1 MEITVSGR
9 KTTVTDA
16 LQNHVNEKIGSAV
29 KVFDIEPMTVD
40 VVLRYE
46 KNPSNPK
53 PAVVEVTVRAR
64 GSVIRVAEPGEDMYA
79 AIDAASDKVTRQL
92 RKFKTKVVDR
102 RTRATETA
110 ADVAPVERVEDL
122 ADLILTGEDDDQLVR
137 EKVIDI
143 TPMTE
148 EQALVQTDLLGHD
161 FYVFE
166 NATTGLINVVYHRKN
181 GGYGIIKPK
190 IETLDE

>member
-1 MEITVSGR
+1 MDIKVSGR

-16 LQNHVNEKIGSAV
+16 LRAHVDEKIGKAL

-46 KNPSNPK
+46 KNPSNPN
-53 PAVVEVTVRAR
+53 PAIVEVTVRAR
-64 GSVIRVAEPGEDMYA
+64 GSVIRVAEHGADMYA
-79 AIDAASDKVTRQL
+79 AIDLSADKVTRQL
-92 RKFKTKVVDR
+92 RKFKTKVVDNR
-102 RTRATETA
+102 QGGASA
-110 ADVAPVERVEDL
+110 ADDAPVERVEDL
-122 ADLILTGEDDDQLVR
+122 ADLLLPEEEDDLLVR
-137 EKVIDI
+137 EKVIDV

-181 GGYGIIKPK
+181 GGYGIIKPR